1 MERTNDKM
9 LNYALVAFFGLLIL
23 IMLFQWLKAPSYT
36 LSSDEVQQ
44 VLSAEGSMVLPE
56 ELKSMM
62 DDGTLEQYTLVE
74 LGDNADN
81 GISGFGKTIHIPL
94 AGLLDH
100 ENLDLLKKEH
110 KLMLIADFE
119 SESMMAMNLLTAKG
133 LRNIRVVSN
142 NLAFFKSS
150 VQQNY
155 KSGFAASHTE
165 KARWDYTRFFRN
177 ESTGSAPKAGSTAPQ
192 IPGGPKVIKAGGGC

>member
-1 MERTNDKM
+1 M
-9 LNYALVAFFGLLIL
+9 LNYALVAFFGLLLL
-23 IMLFQWLKAPSYT
+23 IMVFQWLKAPSYT
-36 LSSDEVQQ
+36 LSSDEVQR

-62 DDGTLEQYTLVE
+62 DDGTLKQYTLVE
-74 LGDNADN
+74 LGENADN

-100 ENLDLLKKEH
+100 ENLDLLKNEH

-119 SESMMAMNLLTAKG
+119 SESMLAMNLLTAKG
-133 LRNIRVVSN
+133 IKNIRVVSN

-165 KARWDYTRFFRN
+165 KARWDYARFFRN
-177 ESTGSAPKAGSTAPQ
+177 ESTGSAPKAGSAAPQ

>member
-1 MERTNDKM
+1 
-9 LNYALVAFFGLLIL
+9 
-23 IMLFQWLKAPSYT
+23 LKAPSYT
-36 LSSDEVQQ
+36 LSSDEVQR

-62 DDGTLEQYTLVE
+62 DDGTLKQYTLVE
-74 LGDNADN
+74 LGENADN

-100 ENLDLLKKEH
+100 ENLDLLKNEH

-119 SESMMAMNLLTAKG
+119 SESMLAMNLLTAKG
-133 LRNIRVVSN
+133 IKNIRVVSN

-165 KARWDYTRFFRN
+165 KARWDYARFFRN
-177 ESTGSAPKAGSTAPQ
+177 ESTGSAPKAGSAAPQ